1 MAALHTLSPIGRH
14 PCSHVAQ
21 APVRSG
27 ASRLGSGV
35 CARMS
40 SHLGMSIR
48 EAVKMWSR
56 ASARA
61 HLPCV
66 RASLRMLSDHAKR
79 AWSESICMSTR
90 LPRRHRPGRPG
101 ATSLESASTTRH
113 FECALP
119 RPRPPQSR
127 ASAAPA
133 AAPSIC
139 CPYLSISSAS
149 KNGVLFIPFLLFSSL
164 LCFSSSLLFL
174 GSLCLLAQKCLC
186 SGAQR
191 PRLSC
196 VPPRPRRAAGGCL
209 PRRGA

>member
-101 ATSLESASTTRH
+101 ATSLKSASTTRH

-119 RPRPPQSR
+119 RPRPPQSP
-127 ASAAPA
+127 ASAAQA
-133 AAPSIC
+133 
-139 CPYLSISSAS
+139 
-149 KNGVLFIPFLLFSSL
+149 V
-164 LCFSSSLLFL
+164 SSS
-174 GSLCLLAQKCLC
+174 
-186 SGAQR
+186 
-191 PRLSC
+191 
-196 VPPRPRRAAGGCL
+196 VPPKMPGVSCDLNHDESPRVGDSSPENAFAQARSGHGCRARRRRRDVRPAGACPDAAL
-209 PRRGA
+209 DHIP